1 MAIQVGF
8 IGAGGRARS
17 HMRVLQAIEDVDIVA
32 ICDVRRE
39 TAEQVAG
46 EYGARAFTDHRKM
59 LDCESLSALYVCVP
73 TFAHT
78 DAEILAVRQGVHLF
92 VEKPV
97 APTMEKALEIL
108 EAVREA
114 GVLTCVGYQLRYTGI
129 VQQAKAFL
137 EGRTIGMAAVHR
149 WGGLPGTPWW
159 RVMAQSGGQI
169 VEQTT
174 HQVDLLRL
182 LVGEVAEV
190 HAYYAL
196 RTLDDEENL
205 DIPDVHSIN
214 LKFET
219 GAIGSLTSTCTFR
232 NGGGTG
238 LMSFVMKDM
247 RVEFGTEGLTVY
259 PESAADPGPVLQDI
273 GDIDEVF
280 VEAIRRGDGSAVLSD
295 YEDGVRSLDV
305 TLAANRSADSGRPEA
320 PRFSD
325 LGGAGR
331 EPAANFRV

>member
-8 IGAGGRARS
+8 IGAGGRASS
-17 HMRVLQAIEDVDIVA
+17 HMRVLQAIEDVEIVA

-46 EYGARAFTDHRKM
+46 EYGARPYSDHRMM
-59 LDCESLSALYVCVP
+59 LDRESLCALYVCVP

-97 APTMEKALEIL
+97 APTMEKAFEIL
-108 EAVREA
+108 EAVRES
-114 GVLTCVGYQLRYTGI
+114 GVLTCVGYQLRYSGI

-137 EGRTIGMAAVHR
+137 EGRKIGMAAVHR

-159 RVMAQSGGQI
+159 RVMEQSGGQI

-174 HQVDLLRL
+174 HQVDLLRFL
-182 LVGEVAEV
+182 AGEVAEV

-205 DIPDVHSIN
+205 NIPDVHSIN
-214 LKFET
+214 LKFKS

-247 RVEFGTEGLTVY
+247 RAEFGAEGLVVR
-259 PESAADPGPVLQDI
+259 PESAADPGPVHPDA

-280 VEAIRRGDGSAVLSD
+280 VDAIRKGDGSAILSD

-320 PRFSD
+320 PCFSSM
-325 LGGAGR
+325 GGA
-331 EPAANFRV
+331 